1 MSRCLLKPAWA
12 ALLVWRLCGVLDL
25 VRFALL
31 AVVGKGFLSNWALL
45 VSLDAPKVCL
55 CLEHASGGPAQG
67 HLGVSPAL
75 HIPADQPDDAVH
87 SLDDVPAGP

>member
-1 MSRCLLKPAWA
+1 MSRCLLKRAWA

-31 AVVGKGFLSNWALL
+31 AVVGKGFLKNWALL
-45 VSLDAPKVCL
+45 VSLDAPKAFL

-75 HIPADQPDDAVH
+75 RIPADQPDDTVH
-87 SLDDVPAGP
+87 RPDDVRAGP